1 MRERREGKERGG
13 KVNEEVSAIDA
24 IFFFF
29 SLSLALCVVLNFKWW
44 RKEMWRVLGEG
55 KTRTVRWGGS
65 EGVEGLFFVND
76 VVVGKVEM
84 SARGV

>member
-1 MRERREGKERGG
+1 MEKRGPL
-13 KVNEEVSAIDA
+13 D
-24 IFFFF
+24 
-29 SLSLALCVVLNFKWW
+29 
-44 RKEMWRVLGEG
+44 
-55 KTRTVRWGGS
+55 GGS

>member
-1 MRERREGKERGG
+1 
-13 KVNEEVSAIDA
+13 
-24 IFFFF
+24 
-29 SLSLALCVVLNFKWW
+29 
-44 RKEMWRVLGEG
+44 MWRVLGEG

>member
-13 KVNEEVSAIDA
+13 KVSEEVSAIDA

-29 SLSLALCVVLNFKWW
+29 YIYLALCVVLNFKWW

-65 EGVEGLFFVND
+65 EGVEGLFFV
-76 VVVGKVEM
+76 GKVEM